1 MYNVCEGVLILE
13 TSLSLY
19 GRISRIYKGKTYRGA
34 YVREHRERDTQEVRM
49 ARTFN
54 SLDNEK
60 SFWFTRPSL
69 LNLLRSVGFTTVL
82 ETRRLRVRRRVG
94 AERITFVALK
104 GTRVEGFSEL
114 NRKELNRKRRRRLFL
129 A

>member
-1 MYNVCEGVLILE
+1 
-13 TSLSLY
+13 
-19 GRISRIYKGKTYRGA
+19 
-34 YVREHRERDTQEVRM
+34 M

-69 LNLLRSVGFTTVL
+69 LNLLHCVGFTTVP
-82 ETRRLRVRRRVG
+82 ENRRPHRVG
-94 AERITFVALK
+94 IDRIMFVALK

-114 NRKELNRKRRRRLFL
+114 NRKELNRKGAVRLFL